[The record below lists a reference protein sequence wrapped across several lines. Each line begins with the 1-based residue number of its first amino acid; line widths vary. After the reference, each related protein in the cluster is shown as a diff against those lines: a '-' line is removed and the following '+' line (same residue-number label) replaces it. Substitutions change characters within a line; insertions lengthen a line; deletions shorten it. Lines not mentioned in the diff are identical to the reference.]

1 MSDNLQQKQLP
12 ESLRKQ
18 LKDFRGKVWRI
29 KVLEAILAGFFGLFF
44 SYVLVFA
51 LDRMFPTPGF
61 VRLIILIAGVSF
73 FAVFA
78 PIWINR
84 WVFKHRRENQIA
96 HLIAKQYPRL
106 GDRLLGVVELQ
117 NQDEH
122 GTSLSPRLREA
133 AMDEVAGEVK
143 GRDLHDALPPSWL
156 ARWSLALLALVGI
169 ATTAW
174 TLTPKASWN
183 AAQRWLMPLAEI
195 ERYTETKIDLSKLPQ
210 PYYVAHGE
218 PFTMELDLT
227 EDSNTPQMA
236 KAREGVKAWK
246 FSSIEGR
253 TYAFDFPKILKLQEI
268 ELRVGDAFVTMDVN
282 PVMRPSLEEI
292 SAQLKYPEYL
302 QLDDE
307 VIEVTSGQATLVEGS
322 SIILKGRSNRELSS
336 ASITLKAPN
345 TADTP
350 NEPASDKRLNLTVS
364 RNTFTSAPISIG
376 LEQSNFTLDW
386 VDLYQLK
393 NLSPTKLTI
402 DAQIDA
408 APSAYIQNIADE
420 IYVLADSAIEFEI
433 LAEDDFGIKRAGID
447 WQGSFSKPSANSP
460 AKGNLDL
467 IQGKPTLRNASEPM
481 IFSFQAY
488 DIVPQK
494 LIIRAWSED
503 YKPDRV
509 RSYSAPITVYVLTK
523 QEHRELIEQRTQS
536 AINKLEDIMRAEQ
549 DALDENTRLERK
561 SGEDLQKEENKEK
574 LAEQAD
580 KEKEN
585 ADAMKELSKEMEE
598 IFKDAA
604 KNGEIDPATMK
615 KLAESAMDMKEMA
628 EKSMPEIAKKLSD
641 AQSPENTDQK
651 AKEDVKEAVEKQNEL
666 VKKMEETIE
675 KANEANKQIEAG
687 TFINRLRKAAA
698 DEEELANTMI
708 EAAQKYDLSKPIV
721 LSNEFEAL
729 DPVDQRTMLGLYV
742 LQEQTTSDI
751 RWIQEDLGHFFS
763 RTQQAEHKELLDKMR
778 DSNIDSVMEK
788 LLRDIEQNHN
798 IIAWTDAKTTAKT
811 LREWA
816 SALQDAT
823 AKKDDAG
830 GGGGGGGGGGSEDE
844 DFEFMLKVL
853 ELIQKEQNIRGTN
866 RSLEQKRR
874 LLESPENTPGSQ
886 PRPEINLKPK
896 PIQ

>member
-1 MSDNLQQKQLP
+1 MPDTLQQKQLP

-44 SYVLVFA
+44 SYVLVFG

-96 HLIAKQYPRL
+96 HLIAKQYPSL

-122 GTSLSPRLREA
+122 DTSLSPRLREA
-133 AMDEVAGEVK
+133 AMHEVAGEVK
-143 GRDLHDALPPSWL
+143 DRDLQNALPPSWL
-156 ARWSLALLALVGI
+156 ARWSLGLLALVAI
-169 ATTAW
+169 AITAW

-218 PFTMELDLT
+218 PFTLELDLT

-236 KAREGVKAWK
+236 KAREGIKPWE
-246 FSSIEGR
+246 FSSLEGR
-253 TYAFDFPKILKLQEI
+253 TYTFDFPKILKRQEI
-268 ELRVGDAFVTMDVN
+268 ELRVGDAYVTIEVS

-292 SAQLKYPEYL
+292 SALLQYPEYL
-302 QLDDE
+302 QLDDV
-307 VIEVTSGQATLVEGS
+307 VIDLSSGQATLVEGNT
-322 SIILKGRSNRELSS
+322 ITIKGRSNRELSS
-336 ASITLKAPN
+336 ASITLKVPN
-345 TADTP
+345 TT
-350 NEPASDKRLNLTVS
+350 NESAAEKRLNLTVAS
-364 RNTFTSAPISIG
+364 NTFTAAPISIG
-376 LEQSNFTLDW
+376 LEQTHLTLDW

-393 NLSPTKLTI
+393 NLTPTKLTI
-402 DAQIDA
+402 DAQVDA
-408 APSAYIQNIADE
+408 APSAYIQNIANE

-433 LAEDDFGIKRAGID
+433 LTEDDFGIKRAGID
-447 WQGSFSKPSANSP
+447 WQGSFTKPTPHSP

-467 IQGKPTLRNASEPM
+467 IQGNPTLRNAAEPI

-488 DIVPQK
+488 DIRPQK

-503 YKPDRV
+503 YKPGRV

-536 AINKLEDIMRAEQ
+536 AISKLEDIMRAEQ
-549 DALDENTRLERK
+549 DTLDENTRLERK
-561 SGEDLQKEENKEK
+561 SGEELQQQENKEK

-585 ADAMKELSKEMEE
+585 ADTMKELSKEMEE

-604 KNGEIDPATMK
+604 KNGEIDPGTMK
-615 KLAESAMDMKEMA
+615 KLAESAMEMKEMA
-628 EKSMPEIAKKLSD
+628 EKSMPDIAKKLTD

-666 VKKMEETIE
+666 LKKMEETIE
-675 KANEANKQIEAG
+675 KANEANKQLEAG

-708 EAAQKYDLSKPIV
+708 EASKHPNPDRLV
-721 LSNEFEAL
+721 LSQEFEAI
-729 DPVDQRTMLGLYV
+729 DPVDQRIMLGLYV
-742 LQEQTTSDI
+742 LQEQTASDI
-751 RWIQEDLGHFFS
+751 RWIQDDLGHFFS
-763 RTQQAEHKELLDKMR
+763 RTQQAEHKGLLDKMR
-778 DSNIDSVMEK
+778 DSNIDSDMAK

-798 IIAWTDAKTTAKT
+798 ITAWTDAKTAAKI
-811 LREWA
+811 LRKWA
-816 SALQDAT
+816 SALQDAA
-823 AKKDDAG
+823 AKEDDAG

-844 DFEFMLKVL
+844 DFEFMLKVM
-853 ELIQKEQNIRGTN
+853 ELIQKEQNIRANN

-874 LLESPENTPGSQ
+874 LLKSSGNTNGSQ
-886 PRPEINLKPK
+886 PPRQEKLKPQ

>member
-1 MSDNLQQKQLP
+1 MSDTLQQKQLP

-18 LKDFRGKVWRI
+18 LKNFRGKVWRI

-44 SYVLVFA
+44 SYILVFA
-51 LDRMFPTPGF
+51 LDRMLPTPGF

-73 FAVFA
+73 FAIFA

-117 NQDEH
+117 NQEEH
-122 GTSLSPRLREA
+122 DTSLSPRLREA

-143 GRDLHDALPPSWL
+143 DRDLHNALPPSWL

-169 ATTAW
+169 AITAW

-218 PFTMELDLT
+218 PFTVELDLT

-246 FSSIEGR
+246 FSSLEGR
-253 TYAFDFPKILKLQEI
+253 TYTFDFPKILKLQEL
-268 ELRVGDAFVTMDVN
+268 ELRVGDAFVTMEVN
-282 PVMRPSLEEI
+282 PVMRPSLEEV
-292 SAQLKYPEYL
+292 SAQLRYPEYL

-307 VIEVTSGQATLVEGS
+307 VIDVTSGQATLVEGS
-322 SIILKGRSNRELSS
+322 TITLKGRSNRELSS
-336 ASITLKAPN
+336 ASITLKASN
-345 TADTP
+345 ESAAAD
-350 NEPASDKRLNLTVS
+350 KQLNLTVVS
-364 RNTFTSAPISIG
+364 NTFTAAPISIG
-376 LEQSNFTLDW
+376 LKKTQFTLDW

-393 NLSPTKLTI
+393 NLTPTKLTI

-408 APSAYIQNIADE
+408 APSAYIQNIANE

-447 WQGSFSKPSANSP
+447 WQGSFTKPSPHSP

-467 IQGKPTLRNASEPM
+467 IQGGPTLRNAAEPM

-488 DIVPQK
+488 DIKPQK
-494 LIIRAWSED
+494 LVIRAWSED
-503 YKPDRV
+503 YKSGRS

-536 AINKLEDIMRAEQ
+536 AINKLEDIMRTEQ

-561 SGEDLQKEENKEK
+561 SGEELQQEQNKEK

-615 KLAESAMDMKEMA
+615 KLAESAMEMKEMA
-628 EKSMPEIAKKLSD
+628 EKSMPDIAKKLSD

-675 KANEANKQIEAG
+675 KANEANKQLEAG
-687 TFINRLRKAAA
+687 TFVNRLRKAAA

-708 EAAQKYDLSKPIV
+708 EASKSCDSSKPVV

-729 DPVDQRTMLGLYV
+729 DPVDQRIMLGLYV

-778 DSNIDSVMEK
+778 DSNIDTVMEK

-798 IIAWTDAKTTAKT
+798 ITAWTNAKTTAKT
-811 LREWA
+811 LRKWA
-816 SALQDAT
+816 SALQDASS
-823 AKKDDAG
+823 KKDDAG
-830 GGGGGGGGGGSEDE
+830 GGGGGGGGSEEE

-874 LLESPENTPGSQ
+874 LLESFGNTSRSQ
-886 PRPEINLKPK
+886 PHRQENLKPQ